1 MFFSFFFV
9 FLGDVNSS
17 LLTSL
22 LFSHSL
28 LFCFASHIISSLPP
42 PTSLLSPPS
51 LLRPP
56 SSLLRPPSSSVLLRP
71 PPSSVLPPHPLL
83 YPPLPSSTHLSP
95 PLLSHPPSSAQQPPT
110 LQPPTSLL
118 PVFSY
123 TFFFLSRVFREK
135 KRVRAATNY
144 SGE

>member
-56 SSLLRPPSSSVLLRP
+56 SSLLRPPSSSVLLP
-71 PPSSVLPPHPLL
+71 PPSSLLTLSSTLL
-83 YPPLPSSTHLSP
+83 YPPLPTSPHPSSPTLP
-95 PLLSHPPSSAQQPPT
+95 PQHNNLQPSNLQPPSSPS
-110 LQPPTSLL
+110 SLTHSSFYL
-118 PVFSY
+118 ESF
-123 TFFFLSRVFREK
+123 EK
-135 KRVRAATNY
+135 KNVFELLLTTVENDAL
-144 SGE
+144 